1 MSYFNAA
8 RKAGTC
14 ITAVREEED
23 YLYDTPHLF
32 SNETCPAQRTSYC
45 AISQAVRST
54 KSDGADLTALTPDGW
69 EIRWLT
75 QSEAA

>member
-14 ITAVREEED
+14 IAAVREEED

-32 SNETCPAQRTSYC
+32 SNETCPAQRTSYD
-45 AISQAVRST
+45 AIAHAVRSPE
-54 KSDGADLTALTPDGW
+54 SGGADMIALTPDGW
-69 EIRWLT
+69 ESLWLA